1 MRFTGFW
8 LQRTPHW
15 ILKSFESRWILTF
28 KSPWILTVENAMGW
42 LRLVGSLKLQVSYA
56 EYSLFNRALLQK
68 RRRIWSSLLIVA
80 TAYSI
85 CHVQWLWGLHSVFQ
99 AFWPGISRHYQGAQE
114 ELFAIQID
122 SQCSTHCSIYLLIRL
137 QADLRESYNYVCI
150 IYIYIYMYIC
160 TYICIYIYMY
170 ICTYICIRFSQR
182 PVISLDYWVAPA
194 EHDANPKNSQK
205 TVHCCIY
212 PTIRLHADFR
222 EFWPLISRD
231 YGAPSEYFA
240 NQTNPQ
246 KIVAKSTL

>member
-150 IYIYIYMYIC
+150 IYIY
-160 TYICIYIYMY
+160 TYISIYVYLYIHMY
-170 ICTYICIRFSQR
+170 KILAKTGDFSGLLGR
-182 PVISLDYWVAPA
+182 PSRAFCKSKKFSKDSSLLYLPYHTTTCWL
-194 EHDANPKNSQK
+194 SRIL
-205 TVHCCIY
+205 TVDFS
-212 PTIRLHADFR
+212 RLRGPVRVFC
-222 EFWPLISRD
+222 
-231 YGAPSEYFA
+231 
-240 NQTNPQ
+240 
-246 KIVAKSTL
+246 KSNKSSKDSS